1 MEINEHD
8 VETAAE
14 ASWKWLRY
22 RFEPRQWQDA
32 APSRKAYARFIAWA
46 SLAAVSRHQ
55 KTEAG
60 RSSLLA
66 GGICAGAAAD
76 DSTLSRP
83 GSACMFA
90 EGHWRPRLRSWSCA
104 GEDNPKEGRRKA
116 VRHFWGGPGTKLA
129 PGLENER
136 RPRLP
141 QGPGSSGGTRSV
153 EIVVPVVVIDIPIW
167 LAIVVGGC
175 RTKARAA
182 SPAPWRGE
190 SRQAR
195 QKSCCP
201 AALPATPLSSAAV
214 RWWS

>member
-8 VETAAE
+8 VEAAAE

-55 KTEAG
+55 KAEAG
-60 RSSLLA
+60 RSSLLG

-90 EGHWRPRLRSWSCA
+90 EGHWRPRLRSWSC

-116 VRHFWGGPGTKLA
+116 VRRFWRVRAPNWPPGWKTSVDPVCRRAWGHGWCGPG
-129 PGLENER
+129 PGPISASASVP
-136 RPRLP
+136 PRSL
-141 QGPGSSGGTRSV
+141 
-153 EIVVPVVVIDIPIW
+153 
-167 LAIVVGGC
+167 
-175 RTKARAA
+175 
-182 SPAPWRGE
+182 
-190 SRQAR
+190 
-195 QKSCCP
+195 
-201 AALPATPLSSAAV
+201 
-214 RWWS
+214 